1 MKLASAIIALAIIFF
16 LVRFLIRNARLRRL
30 VGFDVRPNS
39 DLGRPPLVLYLRAFQ
54 EDATT
59 DVTPLATRHEEM
71 LVSVLQEFGE
81 VVAIG
86 RPGEKAP
93 PPGAKRIY
101 ADNRTWKEK
110 VKGLMQ
116 AAQVV
121 VIQADTSKGLLWE
134 VAAAVSAVRPQRLLI
149 SLPYK
154 LNNRNWISED
164 HQETRYYL
172 FRNEVEKIF
181 PVSLPESTGRATFL
195 CFNANWKPVRLNP
208 PSPWLWIFG
217 QFPRCRVGIR
227 EAIRPFCKR
236 RGFHLNR
243 RQAIFKSIAYFPLL
257 GPPILMLTLLY
268 LFVLIA
274 KFIQYLLALVGLL
287 D

>member
-1 MKLASAIIALAIIFF
+1 MKIASAVLALAITFF
-16 LVRFLIRNARLRRL
+16 LVRFLLKNARLRSL

-39 DLGRPPLVLYLRAFQ
+39 KLGRPPLVLFLRSFQ

-110 VKGLMQ
+110 VKGLML

-134 VAAAVSAVRPQRLLI
+134 VATAVAAVRPQRLLI

-154 LNNRNWISED
+154 LNNRNWIKVD
-164 HQETRYYL
+164 HQEARYNS
-172 FRNEVEKIF
+172 FRNQVEKIF
-181 PVSLPESTGRATFL
+181 PVSLPKSTGRATFL

-227 EAIRPFCKR
+227 EAIRPFCAR
-236 RGFHLNR
+236 RGFQLNR
-243 RQAIFKSIAYFPLL
+243 RQAIFKSIAFFPLF
-257 GPPILMLTLLY
+257 GPPVLGLGVLC
-268 LFVLIA
+268 LFMFIA
-274 KFIQYLLALVGLL
+274 QFLQYLLALVGLL